1 MSKYDAARHG
11 KVTFAEA
18 SYFATFA
25 SLHLKMHVRSRFLQ
39 VFYGI

>member
-11 KVTFAEA
+11 KVTYAEA
-18 SYFATFA
+18 SYIATFA
-25 SLHLKMHVRSRFLQ
+25 SVHIKMHGRACFLQ